1 MFRNKIYW
9 MLLPPF
15 LAIAV
20 ILAFWLPPKQKPL
33 TLLVVIVFWAVY
45 YLWDSFDKNLKSNK
59 QP

>member
-9 MLLPPF
+9 MLLTPF